1 MKVISFVNRKGG
13 VGKTSISY
21 SVAVSMAKF
30 GRVCAIDLDSQ
41 GSMTS
46 WANIEEMSYEL
57 ADFLY
62 GRCELKDVL
71 QQTSTPNLFILPT
84 AAKGGDLN
92 EYNEN
97 KARKEPFRFVQL
109 KKDLEQYFDYLIY
122 DSSPAW
128 SGLEENCCL
137 SCDEIVT
144 VLKLDRFSA
153 DGLDTFNTNLSNL
166 RKTYDGCHGVSENGK
181 PDFNK
186 IVLNENNNSYA
197 QCRELIEA
205 YKPLEANG
213 YKLFIVPQD
222 LSFRKAQQNSVSIQ
236 DFTGTKAETLKVIDE
251 LAESLK

>member
-21 SVAVSMAKF
+21 SVAVSLAKY

-46 WANIEEMSYEL
+46 WANINEMQYEL

-71 QQTSTPNLFILPT
+71 MQSQVPNLFILPT

-97 KARKEPFRFVQL
+97 KSRKEPFRFVNL
-109 KKDLEQYFDYLIY
+109 KKELEQYFDYLIY

-128 SGLEENCCL
+128 TGLEENCCL
-137 SCDEIVT
+137 SCDEVVT

-153 DGLDTFNTNLSNL
+153 DGLDTFNTNLTKL
-166 RKTYDGCHGVSENGK
+166 RETYDGCHGVSVTGK
-181 PDFNK
+181 PYFNK
-186 IVLNENNNSYA
+186 IVLNENNNSYS
-197 QCRELIEA
+197 QCRDLIQS
-205 YKPLEANG
+205 YKPMEDNG
-213 YKLFIVPQD
+213 FKLFIVPQD
-222 LSFRKAQQNSVSIQ
+222 LSFRKAQQISVPLQNFS
-236 DFTGTKAETLKVIDE
+236 GAKPETLNVINE

>member
-21 SVAVSMAKF
+21 SVAVSLAKF
-30 GRVCAIDLDSQ
+30 GKVCAIDLDSQ

-46 WANIEEMSYEL
+46 WANINEMTYEL

-71 QQTSTPNLFILPT
+71 QQTSVPNLFMLPT

-97 KARKEPFRFVQL
+97 KSRKEPFRFVQL
-109 KKDLEQYFDYLIY
+109 KKELEQYFDYLIY

-128 SGLEENCCL
+128 TGLEENCCL
-137 SCDEIVT
+137 SCDEVVT

-153 DGLDTFNTNLSNL
+153 DGLDTFNTNLTNL
-166 RKTYDGCHGVSENGK
+166 RKTYDGCHGVSINGK

-186 IVLNENNNSYA
+186 IILNENNNSYS

-205 YKPLEANG
+205 YKPLEKTG

-222 LSFRKAQQNSVSIQ
+222 LSFRKAQQVSVPIQ
-236 DFTGTKAETLKVIDE
+236 NFSGTKAETLKVINE
-251 LAESLK
+251 IAESLK